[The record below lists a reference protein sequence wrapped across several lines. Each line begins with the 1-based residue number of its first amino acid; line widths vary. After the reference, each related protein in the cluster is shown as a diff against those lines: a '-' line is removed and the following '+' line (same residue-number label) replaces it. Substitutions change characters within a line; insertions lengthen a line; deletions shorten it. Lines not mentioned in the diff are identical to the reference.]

1 LRQDI
6 ENRLTSLGQ
15 TLGINRQEVK
25 SALKRRRNQAILAAI
40 IPIAFIGFATS
51 AFTVL
56 GVRYGGINIED
67 FRIFR
72 ILRFLFG
79 L

>member
-1 LRQDI
+1 MNIEEIRKKLDI
-6 ENRLTSLGQ
+6 SKED
-15 TLGINRQEVK
+15 VK
-25 SALKRRRNQAILAAI
+25 LIYKRKRNQTIFMAIA
-40 IPIAFIGFATS
+40 PIAFIGFAMS
-51 AFTVL
+51 SSVL
-56 GVRYGGINIED
+56 GIRYGGINIED